1 MKEETKGKILITKEG
16 YEEMLRKLD
25 YLKNVKR
32 QEISEKIKQAISFGD
47 LSENSEYDAA
57 KQEQAYI
64 ESEIMELESQIAVAE
79 IIEEGDIE
87 TDKVNIGCKVIVKDM
102 ETKDKKELIFIITS
116 PLEAD
121 PSKHKIS
128 WSSPVGQG
136 LMGHRKGE
144 TVEIKVPKGTVKYK
158 ILKIERG

>member
-1 MKEETKGKILITKEG
+1 MNEKTEGRVLVTRKG
-16 YEEMLRKLD
+16 YEEMQRKLE

-64 ESEIMELESQIAVAE
+64 ESEIMELESQIAQAE
-79 IIEEGDIE
+79 VIEEDNIE
-87 TDKVNIGCKVIVKDM
+87 TDKVNVGCKVTVKDV
-102 ETKDKKELIFIITS
+102 ESKKETTFIITS
-116 PLEAD
+116 PLESD
-121 PSKHKIS
+121 PVKNKIS

-144 TVEIKVPKGTVKYK
+144 TVEIKIPKGTVKYK